1 MNIYDDVA
9 CFGTCFL
16 PINAVGAVPP
26 RSGDE
31 HGCMIYVYC
40 ILYCNDV
47 HEVL

>member
-9 CFGTCFL
+9 CFATCFL

-26 RSGDE
+26 RSGDK
-31 HGCMIYVYC
+31 HGCIC